1 MRIDKELCFNAVTA
15 GVLVPQAVTL
25 VTDNISDNV
34 VDLTHYPRSNL
45 DNVWFVLQCATVPIS
60 AGGGTLTVS
69 LVTSAAVGLT
79 TPQTLWSSGLL
90 ANATIVAWVANTT
103 LYYLR
108 PPMPALLRYM
118 GVIYTIG
125 TAVWT
130 AGSFRAFMTPDVPN
144 YIPATP

>member
-1 MRIDKELCFNAVTA
+1 MRIDKELVFNAVTA

-34 VDLTHYPRSNL
+34 VDLGRNYPRAL
-45 DNVWFVLQCATVPIS
+45 DNLYFVLQCDAVPVS

-90 ANATIVAWVANTT
+90 ANATIVAYTADST
-103 LYYLR
+103 LYHIPV
-108 PPMPALLRYM
+108 PPYALLRYL
-118 GVIYTIG
+118 GVIYTI
-125 TAVWT
+125 TVAVWT
-130 AGSFRAFMTPDVPN
+130 AGSFRAFITPDAPH